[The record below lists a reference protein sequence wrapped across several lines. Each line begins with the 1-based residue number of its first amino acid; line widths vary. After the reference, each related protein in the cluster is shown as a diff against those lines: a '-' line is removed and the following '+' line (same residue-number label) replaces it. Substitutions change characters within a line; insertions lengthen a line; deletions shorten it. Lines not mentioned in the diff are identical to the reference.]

1 MYFSTNISEHFGLI
15 NGNYPQRF
23 GHASTEELKQKP
35 ESSIVISLTPKL

>member
-1 MYFSTNISEHFGLI
+1 MYFSTNIFENFGLI

-35 ESSIVISLTPKL
+35 ESSIVIRLTPKL

>member
-15 NGNYPQRF
+15 NGNYPQRL
-23 GHASTEELKQKP
+23 GNASTEELKQKP